1 MSFLKNFDLRF
12 IMRNLFILLSA
23 LLVFYLKYNNI
34 IQNLLSTLLFII
46 LGTLLVIFNIPGKYD
61 GLFRAMNNDNLTKF
75 IEFLSKQG
83 LKASNIH
90 KIEYMFGKTPIIIAM
105 ERDAYNIFKYLVEN
119 NYDLSYAPTKKTNL
133 QADIT
138 NIISEPVITFAAT
151 HPAIDVKYLE
161 LLIKHKDK
169 FDINAKSK
177 KFNANAL
184 ELAVWRESED
194 KVEALLNAGMK
205 FSIKNYNNTEVGK
218 LTPFEKI
225 PLNIKKVL
233 SKRIVFN
240 QKIKQLNMANE
251 FSENNLK
258 SFKNIKIYWK
268 EYLKFIYNNK

>member
-1 MSFLKNFDLRF
+1 MSFLKNLDLRF

-61 GLFRAMNNDNLTKF
+61 GLFRAMNTDNLTKF

-90 KIEYMFGKTPIIIAM
+90 KIQYMFGKTPIIIAM

-119 NYDLSYAPTKKTNL
+119 NYDLSYAPETKKINSPT
-133 QADIT
+133 DM
-138 NIISEPVITFAAT
+138 ISEPVITFAAA
-151 HPAIDVKYLE
+151 HPSINVKYLE
-161 LLIKHKDK
+161 LLVKHKDK
-169 FDINAKSK
+169 FDINAKSQ
-177 KFNANAL
+177 KFDANAL
-184 ELAVWRESED
+184 ELAVWRGNED

-205 FSIKNYNNTEVGK
+205 FSIKNYNNTKVGK
-218 LTPFEKI
+218 LTPFDKI
-225 PLNIKKVL
+225 PLKVKNVL

-240 QKIKQLNMANE
+240 KNINQLNMANE

-258 SFKNIKIYWK
+258 SFKNNKIYWK

>member
-12 IMRNLFILLSA
+12 IMKNLVILLSA

-46 LGTLLVIFNIPGKYD
+46 LGTLLVIFNIPGKND
-61 GLFRAMNNDNLTKF
+61 GLFRAMNTDNLTKF

-90 KIEYMFGKTPIIIAM
+90 KIQYMFGKTPIIIAM
-105 ERDAYNIFKYLVEN
+105 ERDAYNIFKYLIEN
-119 NYDLSYAPTKKTNL
+119 NYDLSYAPETKNSNSP
-133 QADIT
+133 AD
-138 NIISEPVITFAAT
+138 IISEPVITFAAT
-151 HPAIDVKYLE
+151 HPAINVKYLE
-161 LLIKHKDK
+161 LLVLHKDK

-177 KFNANAL
+177 KFDANAL

-205 FSIKNYNNTEVGK
+205 FSIQNYNNTKVGK
-218 LTPFEKI
+218 LFPFEKI
-225 PLNIKKVL
+225 SLNIKKVL
-233 SKRIVFN
+233 LKRIVFN
-240 QKIKQLNMANE
+240 KNIKQLNMANE

-258 SFKNIKIYWK
+258 SFKNKIYWK
-268 EYLKFIYNNK
+268 EYLKFIYNYKD

>member
-12 IMRNLFILLSA
+12 IMKNLVILLSA

-46 LGTLLVIFNIPGKYD
+46 LGTLLVIFNIPGKND
-61 GLFRAMNNDNLTKF
+61 GLFRAMNTDNLTKF

-105 ERDAYNIFKYLVEN
+105 ERDAYNIFKYLIEN
-119 NYDLSYAPTKKTNL
+119 NYDLSYAPETKNSNSP
-133 QADIT
+133 AD
-138 NIISEPVITFAAT
+138 IISEPVITFAAT
-151 HPAIDVKYLE
+151 HPAINVKYLE
-161 LLIKHKDK
+161 LLVLHKDK

-177 KFNANAL
+177 KFDANAL

-205 FSIKNYNNTEVGK
+205 FSIQNYNNTKVGK
-218 LTPFEKI
+218 LFPFEKI
-225 PLNIKKVL
+225 SLNIKKVL
-233 SKRIVFN
+233 LKRIVFN
-240 QKIKQLNMANE
+240 KNIKQLNMANE

-258 SFKNIKIYWK
+258 SFKNKIYWK
-268 EYLKFIYNNK
+268 EYLKFIYNYKD

>member
-1 MSFLKNFDLRF
+1 MSFLKNLDLRF

-61 GLFRAMNNDNLTKF
+61 GLFRPMNTDNLTRF
-75 IEFLSKQG
+75 IEFLSKNG

-90 KIEYMFGKTPIIIAM
+90 KIQYMFGKTPIIIAM

-119 NYDLSYAPTKKTNL
+119 NYDLNYAPETKNNYI
-133 QADIT
+133 QSD
-138 NIISEPVITFAAT
+138 IISEPVITFAAT
-151 HPAIDVKYLE
+151 NPAINVNYLE
-161 LLIKHKDK
+161 LLVKHKDK

-177 KFNANAL
+177 KFDANAL

-218 LTPFEKI
+218 LAPFEKI
-225 PLNIKKVL
+225 PLKIKEVL

-240 QKIKQLNMANE
+240 QNIKQFNMANE

-258 SFKNIKIYWK
+258 SFKTNKIYWK

>member
-12 IMRNLFILLSA
+12 IMKNLVILLSA

-61 GLFRAMNNDNLTKF
+61 GLFRAMNTDNLTKF

-105 ERDAYNIFKYLVEN
+105 ERDAYNIFKYLIEN
-119 NYDLSYAPTKKTNL
+119 NYDLNYAPETKNMNSP
-133 QADIT
+133 AD
-138 NIISEPVITFAAT
+138 IISEPVITFAAT
-151 HPAIDVKYLE
+151 HPAINVKYLE
-161 LLIKHKDK
+161 LLVKHKDK

-177 KFNANAL
+177 KFDANAL

-205 FSIKNYNNTEVGK
+205 FSIQNYNNTKVGK
-218 LTPFEKI
+218 LFPFEKI
-225 PLNIKKVL
+225 SLNIKKVL

-240 QKIKQLNMANE
+240 KNIKQLNMANE

-258 SFKNIKIYWK
+258 SFKNKIYWK
-268 EYLKFIYNNK
+268 EYLKFIYNNKD

>member
-12 IMRNLFILLSA
+12 IMKNLVILLSA

-46 LGTLLVIFNIPGKYD
+46 LGTLLVIFNIPGKND
-61 GLFRAMNNDNLTKF
+61 GLFRAMNTDNLTKF

-105 ERDAYNIFKYLVEN
+105 ERDAYNIFKYLIEN
-119 NYDLSYAPTKKTNL
+119 NYDLSYEPETKKTNL
-133 QADIT
+133 QTDII
-138 NIISEPVITFAAT
+138 NEPVITFAAA
-151 HPAIDVKYLE
+151 HPAINVKYLE
-161 LLIKHKDK
+161 LLVLHKDK

-177 KFNANAL
+177 KFDANAL
-184 ELAVWRESED
+184 ELAVWRGSED

-205 FSIKNYNNTEVGK
+205 FSIQNYNNTTVGK
-218 LTPFEKI
+218 SFPFEKI

-240 QKIKQLNMANE
+240 EKIKQLNMANE

-258 SFKNIKIYWK
+258 SFKNNKIYWK

>member
-1 MSFLKNFDLRF
+1 MSFLKNLDFRF

-61 GLFRAMNNDNLTKF
+61 GLFRAMNTDNLTKF

-90 KIEYMFGKTPIIIAM
+90 KIQYMFGKTPIIIAM
-105 ERDAYNIFKYLVEN
+105 ERDAYNIFKYLIEN
-119 NYDLSYAPTKKTNL
+119 NYDLSYAPETKNSNSP
-133 QADIT
+133 AD
-138 NIISEPVITFAAT
+138 IISEPVITFAAT
-151 HPAIDVKYLE
+151 HPAINVKYLE
-161 LLIKHKDK
+161 LLVLHKDK

-177 KFNANAL
+177 KFDANAL

-205 FSIKNYNNTEVGK
+205 FSIQNYNNTKVGK
-218 LTPFEKI
+218 LFNFEKI
-225 PLNIKKVL
+225 SLNIKKVL
-233 SKRIVFN
+233 LKRIVFN
-240 QKIKQLNMANE
+240 KNIKQLNMANE

-258 SFKNIKIYWK
+258 SFKKNKIYWK
-268 EYLKFIYNNK
+268 EYLKFIYNNKE

>member
-12 IMRNLFILLSA
+12 IMKNLVILLSA

-61 GLFRAMNNDNLTKF
+61 GLFRAMNTDNLTKF

-119 NYDLSYAPTKKTNL
+119 NYDLSYAPETKNSNSP
-133 QADIT
+133 AD
-138 NIISEPVITFAAT
+138 IISEPVITFAAT
-151 HPAIDVKYLE
+151 HPAINVKYLE
-161 LLIKHKDK
+161 LLVKHKDK

-177 KFNANAL
+177 KFDANAL

-205 FSIKNYNNTEVGK
+205 FSIQNYNNTKVGK
-218 LTPFEKI
+218 LFPFEKI
-225 PLNIKKVL
+225 SLNIKKVL
-233 SKRIVFN
+233 LKRIVFN
-240 QKIKQLNMANE
+240 KNIKQLNMANE

-258 SFKNIKIYWK
+258 SFKNKIYWK
-268 EYLKFIYNNK
+268 EYLKFIYNNKE